1 MSPTRPM
8 WNAGWDDRPAEYA
21 ATRDC
26 WLTRRRTLF
35 LKEALAGCPPGARV
49 LELGSGVGE
58 LLIALAAARPD
69 LALVG
74 TEPQAS
80 YVDWARGAAAKSG
93 ATNVAFEQAKAEDVG
108 TRFSDARPFDVVL
121 SNDML
126 HHVPRQDAVIEAAA
140 RVTKPGA
147 RWLLIEPNWIN
158 PYVLIGCA
166 VKRGERNFWPRPF
179 LEAAL
184 ERGFRLERREYLFLI
199 PPFVRRAPELLVKIE
214 RVFERYPLIAGGVA
228 LTLSRTA

>member
-8 WNAGWDDRPAEYA
+8 LNAGWDDRPADYA

-26 WLTRRRTLF
+26 WLTQRRTLF
-35 LKEALAGCPPGARV
+35 VQEALRDAPAGARV

-69 LALVG
+69 LTFVG
-74 TEPQAS
+74 TEPQQS
-80 YVDWARGAAAKSG
+80 YVDWSRRAAAERG
-93 ATNVAFEQAKAEDVG
+93 LANLTFTAALAEDVG
-108 TRFSDARPFDVVL
+108 SALPGSSPFDRIL

-126 HHVPRQDAVIEAAA
+126 HHVPREEAVLDAAA

-147 RWLLIEPNWIN
+147 RWLVIEPNWIN

-166 VKRGERNFWPRPF
+166 VKRGERNFWPQPF
-179 LEAAL
+179 LREAGP
-184 ERGFRLERREYLFLI
+184 RGWSLERREYLFLI
-199 PPFVRRAPELLVKIE
+199 PPFVRRAPRFLVRIE
-214 RVFERYPLIAGGVA
+214 QAFERYPGVAGGVA
-228 LTLSRTA
+228 LTLVRR